1 MVKRTGWPLAIVFL
15 LGGFLFLAGC
25 IRPIPNTLPIARFSA
40 VSLHGYKYAPLDV
53 QFDGGDSTD
62 TDGYIVSY
70 VWQFGDGTTATGL
83 THLHTFTEPGSH
95 LVTLRVQDNRG
106 AVHTA
111 TDEIVVLEIPAGQL
125 LRRYEWTYQGRS
137 HYLEIL
143 FPASLYQR
151 YRDQPRQPFAGNYD
165 YDAFVLDPL
174 DDPTL
179 GELAEALWNEA
190 GGEIEAFLECALAFV
205 QEVIPYTPDPTEM
218 EYPLYPLETLVDDDG
233 GDCEDTTILYVS
245 LVRARGQAVSMAHVD
260 TDDDNSPDHVLALVP
275 VSQSYA
281 DGIGCPSGKAKGVW
295 TINGQLYALA
305 ETAGFS
311 LPLGCDPWGLEESD
325 FKQVWNF

>member
-1 MVKRTGWPLAIVFL
+1 MVKRTGWPLAIAFL
-15 LGGFLFLAGC
+15 LGGILFLAGC
-25 IRPIPNTLPIARFSA
+25 IQPVPNTPPIARFSA
-40 VSLHGYKYAPLDV
+40 VSLHGYKYAPLEV

-83 THLHTFTEPGSH
+83 SPLHTFTEPGSH
-95 LVTLRVQDNRG
+95 LATLRVQDNRG
-106 AVHTA
+106 AVHTV
-111 TDEIVVLEIPAGQL
+111 TDEIVVPEIPAGQL
-125 LRRYEWTYQGRS
+125 LLRYEWTYQGRS
-137 HYLEIL
+137 RYLEIL
-143 FPASLYQR
+143 LPANLYQR
-151 YRDQPRQPFAGNYD
+151 YHDQPRQPFAGNYNYDD
-165 YDAFVLDPL
+165 YVLAPL

-179 GELAEALWNEA
+179 EELAEALWNEA
-190 GGEIEAFLECALAFV
+190 GGEIEAFLECVLAFV
-205 QEVIPYTPDPTEM
+205 QEVIPYTPDPAGM

-245 LVRARGQAVSMAHVD
+245 LVRARGHAVSMAHVD
-260 TDDDNSPDHVLALVP
+260 TDDDNIPDHVLALVS
-275 VSQSYA
+275 VTQSYA
-281 DGIGCPSGKAKGVW
+281 NGIGCPSGKAKGVW

-311 LPLGCDPWGLEESD
+311 LPLGCVPWGLEESD